1 MAGVL
6 QVVLRVCVAGGSGGS
21 VAGGSG
27 GSVAG
32 SVAGGS
38 GGSVAGVSSGS
49 VAGESGG
56 CCEECCWWSD
66 AVRYTSA
73 IHPRAHLF

>member
-1 MAGVL
+1 MSEQALRAAGVL

-21 VAGGSG
+21 VASGSG

-32 SVAGGS
+32 SVPGGS
-38 GGSVAGVSSGS
+38 GGS

-56 CCEECCWWSD
+56 CLEESCRWSV
-66 AVRYTSA
+66 AVRHTSA
-73 IHPRAHLF
+73 RAHLL